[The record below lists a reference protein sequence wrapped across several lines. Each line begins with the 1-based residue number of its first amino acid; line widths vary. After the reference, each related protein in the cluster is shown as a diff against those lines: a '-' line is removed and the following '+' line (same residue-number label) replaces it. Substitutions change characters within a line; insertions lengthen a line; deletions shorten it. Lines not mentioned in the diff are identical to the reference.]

1 LTRVELGA
9 RDARHPSRSH
19 KWKDNS
25 FKRRGTLADSQGR
38 ASHLPGENAA
48 ADRSLLS
55 RGRPHRCK
63 RSATSAGELSLVRCP
78 PFVDFE
84 NPTAAVICHEE
95 RSPLFHAS
103 AGLVPGAQLCVAS
116 IDTVASYE
124 PPCGFLFRSRRRG
137 HGIAAGR
144 TVAVSL
150 ASRPAAS
157 CKAPGC

>member
-1 LTRVELGA
+1 MRGIPVVPINGKTT
-9 RDARHPSRSH
+9 PSSVVGPWLIVRAAH
-19 KWKDNS
+19 HI
-25 FKRRGTLADSQGR
+25 SQVR
-38 ASHLPGENAA
+38 MRLPTVRYSAVVV
-48 ADRSLLS
+48 
-55 RGRPHRCK
+55 RPHRCK

>member
-1 LTRVELGA
+1 MRGIPVVPINGKTTPSSVVGPWLIVRAAHHISQVRMRPLTVRYSAVVV
-9 RDARHPSRSH
+9 
-19 KWKDNS
+19 
-25 FKRRGTLADSQGR
+25 
-38 ASHLPGENAA
+38 
-48 ADRSLLS
+48 
-55 RGRPHRCK
+55 RPHRCK

-124 PPCGFLFRSRRRG
+124 PPCGFLFRSRRRWRSN
-137 HGIAAGR
+137 AAGR

-150 ASRPAAS
+150 VSRPAAS

>member
-1 LTRVELGA
+1 MRGIPVVPINGKTTPSSVVGPWLIVRAAHHISQVRMRPLTVRYSAVVV
-9 RDARHPSRSH
+9 
-19 KWKDNS
+19 
-25 FKRRGTLADSQGR
+25 
-38 ASHLPGENAA
+38 
-48 ADRSLLS
+48 
-55 RGRPHRCK
+55 RPHRCK

-84 NPTAAVICHEE
+84 NPTAAVICHEK

-150 ASRPAAS
+150 ASRTAAS
-157 CKAPGC
+157 CKAPGY

>member
-1 LTRVELGA
+1 MRGIPVVPINGKTT
-9 RDARHPSRSH
+9 PSSVVGPWLIVRAAH
-19 KWKDNS
+19 HI
-25 FKRRGTLADSQGR
+25 SQVR
-38 ASHLPGENAA
+38 MRLPTVRYSAVVV
-48 ADRSLLS
+48 
-55 RGRPHRCK
+55 RPHRCK

-84 NPTAAVICHEE
+84 NPTAAVRRHEE
-95 RSPLFHAS
+95 RPPRFHAS

-144 TVAVSL
+144 MVAVSL

-157 CKAPGC
+157 CKAPGG

>member
-1 LTRVELGA
+1 MRGIPVVPINGKTTPSSVVGPWLIVRAAHHISQVRMRPLTVCYSA
-9 RDARHPSRSH
+9 VIV
-19 KWKDNS
+19 
-25 FKRRGTLADSQGR
+25 
-38 ASHLPGENAA
+38 
-48 ADRSLLS
+48 
-55 RGRPHRCK
+55 RPHRCK

-116 IDTVASYE
+116 IDTAASYE

>member
-1 LTRVELGA
+1 MRGIPVVPINGKTTPSSVVGPWLIVRAA
-9 RDARHPSRSH
+9 RRI
-19 KWKDNS
+19 
-25 FKRRGTLADSQGR
+25 SQVR
-38 ASHLPGENAA
+38 MRPPTVRYSAVVV
-48 ADRSLLS
+48 
-55 RGRPHRCK
+55 RPHRCK

-124 PPCGFLFRSRRRG
+124 PSCGFLFRSRRRG
-137 HGIAAGR
+137 RSNAAGR
-144 TVAVSL
+144 TVAVSSV
-150 ASRPAAS
+150 SRPAAS